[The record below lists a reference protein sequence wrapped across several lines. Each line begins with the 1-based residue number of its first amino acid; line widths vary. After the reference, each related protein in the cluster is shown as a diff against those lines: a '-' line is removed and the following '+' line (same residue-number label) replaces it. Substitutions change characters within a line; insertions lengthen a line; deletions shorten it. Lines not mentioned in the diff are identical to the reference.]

1 MATMEKVKEWDDDQL
16 LDWIQEK
23 RPKLLRVGE
32 NLEKF
37 KAAQISGEVFLMLAG
52 DMEFFEKKCHL
63 PVGPSRGLA
72 ELAREIAGGEIKQ
85 GKLLSFIQ
93 TFLAVNTHYLLSPF
107 PSLRVLRDASNWLAH
122 V

>member
-1 MATMEKVKEWDDDQL
+1 MSNVMATMEKVKEWDDDQL

-52 DMEFFEKKCHL
+52 DMEFFEKKNAICQL
-63 PVGPSRGLA
+63 GPAEDSQNWRGRSP
-72 ELAREIAGGEIKQ
+72 ETDV
-85 GKLLSFIQ
+85 S
-93 TFLAVNTHYLLSPF
+93 YLYI
-107 PSLRVLRDASNWLAH
+107 SL
-122 V
+122 